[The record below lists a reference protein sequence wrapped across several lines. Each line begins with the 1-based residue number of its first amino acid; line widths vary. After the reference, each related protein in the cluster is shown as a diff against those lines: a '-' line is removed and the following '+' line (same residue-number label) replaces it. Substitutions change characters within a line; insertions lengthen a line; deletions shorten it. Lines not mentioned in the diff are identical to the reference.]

1 MNQLPALALTYT
13 MSLVLVAAVMDFFY
27 RKVNNCITLPLIISG
42 TIYQSA
48 QWGVSGFLDS
58 TVAVLV
64 ATGFLIIPF
73 LMGGLGGGDVKLLA
87 GVGAWVLLPD
97 IVWIFIIAGLLAGVC
112 GFALSLLKHR
122 SLYSTMTEV
131 LVLRYRMANV
141 GAELDGEAW
150 GKQKVTEGQPKRNL
164 IPFALLIAIG
174 TMLRFFI
181 VYRWN

>member
-1 MNQLPALALTYT
+1 MIMSGPVYHAVMDGLPGFIGSTVAI
-13 MSLVLVAAVMDFFY
+13 LVAAG
-27 RKVNNCITLPLIISG
+27 L
-42 TIYQSA
+42 
-48 QWGVSGFLDS
+48 
-58 TVAVLV
+58 LV
-64 ATGFLIIPF
+64 IPF

-112 GFALSLLKHR
+112 GFLMSLLKHG

-150 GKQKVTEGQPKRNL
+150 GKRKVTEGQPKRNL

-174 TMLRFFI
+174 TVTRFVI
-181 VYRWN
+181 VCRWD